1 MPMPAGIGIIDLM
14 LSLAP
19 GDAAAPEPG
28 SDPEK
33 RVLEQM
39 DRFGIERAL
48 IPVSPDAAAS
58 LRALARH
65 PDRFFGTCE
74 LDPNRGMQ
82 EVRRLKQLVET
93 HDVRAASAF
102 PCRLVP
108 QVPIDHKRFFP
119 VYAACVELG
128 IPICVSSGVPDLR
141 VPYGP
146 QKVERIDDVC
156 FHFPELRFVMRDG
169 GEPWSELAVKLL
181 LKWPNLHYATSNL
194 APRDYPQAIVRY
206 ANTRGADKILFAG
219 GPSLERSFQELPDV
233 PFRDHVWPKFLRD
246 NALRLFFGASPAR

>member
-14 LSLAP
+14 PSPTL
-19 GDAAAPEPG
+19 GDAAAREPG
-28 SDPEK
+28 SDPAK
-33 RVLEQM
+33 RLLERM

-48 IPVSPDAAAS
+48 IPVSPEDAAS
-58 LRALARH
+58 LRALAHH
-65 PDRFFGTCE
+65 PDRFSGACE

-93 HDVRAASAF
+93 HDIRAASAF
-102 PCRLVP
+102 PCGLLP

-119 VYAACVELG
+119 IYAACVELD

-141 VPYGP
+141 VPFGP

-181 LKWPNLHYATSNL
+181 LKWPNLYYATSNL

-206 ANTRGADKILFAG
+206 ANTRGADKILYAS
-219 GPSLERSFQELPDV
+219 GPTLDHSFQELPDV
-233 PFRDHVWPKFLRD
+233 PFREHVWPKFLRH
-246 NALRLFFGASPAR
+246 NALRLFPGASLAP